1 MEAASAIISE
11 TDLVQT
17 ALALRFCTTLLRQQR
32 TLGPQV
38 TQRVLPQ
45 ALTLIKSPML
55 QVFPL
60 SAPSWPVMPAPCR
73 CPSTP
78 RYLSL
83 LELA

>member
-1 MEAASAIISE
+1 MEAASTIISE
-11 TDLVQT
+11 TDLVLT

-55 QVFPL
+55 QVGPL
-60 SAPSWPVMPAPCR
+60 SPQHLNYFQIGKFFKKKTINERSR
-73 CPSTP
+73 
-78 RYLSL
+78 L
-83 LELA
+83 